1 MRELAAQTGQ
11 RLGVHEDRVAVSTLQ
26 LGYAARLWSPVLA
39 CALAGRIVPDLGRLQ
54 VGTGLPL
61 RLWLPAADG
70 WHLPDDDMLADAL
83 YRVVMTDHLAPLAA
97 GLGGQLAEGLLRGNA
112 ASAMIGSVTVLTL
125 ARPGLAQPARLV
137 ARRLLATG
145 LLRGTGSLTGP
156 GLEFRRNSC
165 CLYYRVPGGGL
176 CGDCSLRQ
184 DER

>member
-11 RLGVHEDRVAVSTLQ
+11 RLGVQEDRVAVSTFQ

-61 RLWLPAADG
+61 RLWLPAAAG
-70 WHLPDDDMLADAL
+70 WHVPDDGMLADAL
-83 YRVVMTDHLAPLAA
+83 YQVVVTDHLAPLW
-97 GLGGQLAEGLLRGNA
+97 GNA

-137 ARRLLATG
+137 AGHLLATG
-145 LLRGTGSLTGP
+145 LLRGTGSFTGP

-176 CGDCSLRQ
+176 CGDCSFRQ
-184 DER
+184 GER

>member
-11 RLGVHEDRVAVSTLQ
+11 RLGVQEDRVAVSTFQ

-61 RLWLPAADG
+61 RLWLPAAAG
-70 WHLPDDDMLADAL
+70 WHVPDDGMLADAL
-83 YRVVMTDHLAPLAA
+83 YQVVVTDHLAPLAA
-97 GLGGQLAEGLLRGNA
+97 GLRGQLAEGLLWGNA

-137 ARRLLATG
+137 AGHLLATG
-145 LLRGTGSLTGP
+145 LLRGTGSFTGP

-176 CGDCSLRQ
+176 CGDCSFRQ
-184 DER
+184 GER